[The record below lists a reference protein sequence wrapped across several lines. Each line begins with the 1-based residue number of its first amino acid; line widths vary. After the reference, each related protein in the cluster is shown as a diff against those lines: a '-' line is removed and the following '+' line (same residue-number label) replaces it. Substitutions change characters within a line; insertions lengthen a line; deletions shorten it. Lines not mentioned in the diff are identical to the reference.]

1 MFIEPM
7 IGLSSISEKQKE
19 LSKTAVSGGKGSAF
33 QDIFTSAVNN
43 VKTAETELAQ
53 TEYLFSTGQLEEPH
67 LLTIASTKA
76 QTSVDFLVM
85 LRNKALDAYNE
96 IMRMNI

>member
-7 IGLSSISEKQKE
+7 IGLSGIAEKQKE
-19 LSKTAVSGGKGSAF
+19 SSKVSGEKNSVF
-33 QDIFTSAVNN
+33 QDIFASAVNN
-43 VKTAETELAQ
+43 VKTTEAELAQ
-53 TEYLFSTGQLEEPH
+53 TQYLFSTGQLEEPH

-96 IMRMNI
+96 MMRMNI